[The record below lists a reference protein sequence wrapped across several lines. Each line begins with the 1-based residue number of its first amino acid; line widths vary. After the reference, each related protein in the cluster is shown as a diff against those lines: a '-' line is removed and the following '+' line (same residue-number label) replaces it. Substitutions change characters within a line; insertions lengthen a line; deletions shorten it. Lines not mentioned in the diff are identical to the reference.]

1 MYLLGHLVLVEGN
14 SQKQDHTGDMP
25 EVRDEDVQDGRVARS
40 QQRNLKEGGSISMA
54 KAKKA
59 KKTRCLKW
67 SKTGKHKCLK
77 RAKR

>member
-1 MYLLGHLVLVEGN
+1 
-14 SQKQDHTGDMP
+14 
-25 EVRDEDVQDGRVARS
+25 
-40 QQRNLKEGGSISMA
+40 MA

>member
-1 MYLLGHLVLVEGN
+1 M
-14 SQKQDHTGDMP
+14 
-25 EVRDEDVQDGRVARS
+25 RDEDVQDRGSIERE
-40 QQRNLKEGGSISMA
+40 QREGAERGIKQNLKEGGSTAMA

>member
-1 MYLLGHLVLVEGN
+1 
-14 SQKQDHTGDMP
+14 
-25 EVRDEDVQDGRVARS
+25 
-40 QQRNLKEGGSISMA
+40 MA
-54 KAKKA
+54 KRAKKA

>member
-1 MYLLGHLVLVEGN
+1 
-14 SQKQDHTGDMP
+14 MP
-25 EVRDEDVQDGRVARS
+25 EVRDEDVQDGRVTRS

-54 KAKKA
+54 KRAKKA